1 MSVRI
6 NNKIKYKI
14 KILVK
19 FVFQSPNLQIFHSRF
34 VQFNYASAFR
44 MKTAKH
50 RRYKTPDDVTEEK
63 LTVVTLNRTRGGYHA
78 LLLV

>member
-19 FVFQSPNLQIFHSRF
+19 FVFQSPNLQIFHSFCRSF
-34 VQFNYASAFR
+34 FSNFTFQIILP
-44 MKTAKH
+44 TAKFT
-50 RRYKTPDDVTEEK
+50 Y
-63 LTVVTLNRTRGGYHA
+63 RTGVA
-78 LLLV
+78 